1 MLTIDTAIQK
11 RGILAFAR
19 GQGLQVVRVT
29 EKQWAMGD
37 YMQAVVGLFGTY
49 IGGDQ
54 KGEEEELS
62 ERFEHSGE
70 VVDKGCATG
79 QASEGSEASERVD
92 MVNAVAGSEALLQP
106 GVAA

>member
-1 MLTIDTAIQK
+1 MLEGTK
-11 RGILAFAR
+11 R
-19 GQGLQVVRVT
+19 VR
-29 EKQWAMGD
+29 KRS
-37 YMQAVVGLFGTY
+37 
-49 IGGDQ
+49 
-54 KGEEEELS
+54 LS
-62 ERFEHSGE
+62 ECFEHSGE